1 MEQLLKQKPRLYNP
15 TMIISILT
23 ILIIILCHLLPP
35 KIRKKVLGN
44 IRRCVSILRAK
55 IKL

>member
-44 IRRCVSILRAK
+44 IRRCFSILRAK
-55 IKL
+55 LKL